1 MAVGASFW
9 GLNSLFC
16 KRFAVL
22 LTIVFVGSAFAVYL
36 GLVPRVSSS
45 TTVEFYGGPLK
56 FYIVDLEGVGGSKAA
71 NHSALVEGARYGSAL
86 PWNEPCL
93 TFGLD
98 DRSSRQDYFVSTYLN
113 TSSEVVHDWE
123 VFRQMVAS
131 GSNLVV
137 VNSHDEI
144 LPVPEGYTKEQWVGV
159 IADFL
164 LNRWGTWVH
173 TGGPPFHVVKYQNGS
188 SEEWNN
194 GFDLLMN
201 LTGQSTLLSNVP
213 TPSMSLVGR
222 RDYASHILDQFS
234 VPYEVGGG
242 HWSVLGQF
250 AMVKIEDVA
259 ERNALKLDAEAF
271 GNVTFLVYG
280 NNASSVD
287 VKPLDTNIYAS
298 VVGLRLSSS
307 ADRYG
312 LFIFSSAV
320 NFDDAG
326 GNGIPDHECSL
337 GMGAI
342 PAATALCSEVGFSAQ
357 KILKAQLS
365 SSKNEALISTA
376 IETFKKGDYKQAAI
390 LAEKAIQQTGNVSSL
405 VIALV
410 SISGAA
416 VSSGLVFWHYG
427 NGKTKLR
434 KKAD

>member
-1 MAVGASFW
+1 MFY
-9 GLNSLFC
+9 

-22 LTIVFVGSAFAVYL
+22 LTIIFVGSAFAVYS

-56 FYIVDLEGVGGSKAA
+56 FYIVDLEGVGGSKTA
-71 NHSALVEGARYGSAL
+71 NHSALVEGARYGSTL
-86 PWNEPCL
+86 SWNQPCL
-93 TFGLD
+93 TFALD
-98 DRSSRQDYFVSTYLN
+98 DYSVRQDYFVSTYFN
-113 TSSEVVHDWE
+113 TSVEVVHDWE
-123 VFRQMVAS
+123 VFRQMVAN

-164 LNRWGTWVH
+164 LDRWGTWVH
-173 TGGPPFHVVKYQNGS
+173 TGGAPFHVVKYQNGS
-188 SEEWNN
+188 SEEWND
-194 GFDLLMN
+194 GFDLFLN
-201 LTGQSTLLSNVP
+201 LTGQSMLLSNVP
-213 TPSMSLVGR
+213 APSMSFVGR

-234 VPYEVGGG
+234 VPNEGELD
-242 HWSVLGQF
+242 WNVLDNF
-250 AMVKIEDVA
+250 AHVRIEDIA
-259 ERNALKLDAEAF
+259 DRNALKLDAEAF

-280 NNASSVD
+280 NNASNVD
-287 VKPLDTNIYAS
+287 VEPLDTNIYAS

-312 LFIFSSAV
+312 VFIFSSAV
-320 NFDDAG
+320 NFNDAA
-326 GNGIPDHECSL
+326 GNYIPDNQRSL

-365 SSKNEALISTA
+365 GSKNEALVQTA
-376 IETFKKGDYKQAAI
+376 IETYRKGDYKQAAI
-390 LAEKAIQQTGNVSSL
+390 LAEKAMQQTGNVSSL
-405 VIALV
+405 VFALV
-410 SISGAA
+410 GISGVA
-416 VSSGLVFWHYG
+416 VSGGMVFRHYR